1 MRAQTA
7 FPQID
12 SLVSMPPSPRPV
24 IVAASVILVVSFVV
38 MLLAYGVRHSFP
50 VFFPFILDEYGWSRG
65 DTAFMFSLHLLIYGI
80 CAPIA
85 GSLSSRVSPKLLLLI
100 GVMVLGLAAA
110 ACSYATRLWHFYLLF
125 GALAPVGLAC
135 AGSPILNPTIMNW
148 FAQRR
153 GMALGLAQTGG
164 GLSFVFV
171 FVMES
176 IIEGFGWRT
185 AYVIMGSLTVAVL
198 LPIVLLGFTFS
209 PRDRGLRAVG
219 STDDTPDSGNTNA
232 PESNSTTEEKW
243 TRSSGLKSRPLWLL
257 FVSNMFFWGTG
268 CYLILAHQV
277 KFAIDAGYSS
287 TIAASTTAA
296 FGLFMVIGQASSF
309 ISDVIGREATIFIAS
324 LCTGVA
330 TVILMFLGPE
340 SGVVP
345 LYTFSVLFG
354 IGAGLF
360 AVCVFVGVADI
371 FYGQHFGLFCGI
383 VTAGMGFGGAFGP
396 WLGGVLFDISGSYQ
410 YSFLFAG
417 LSFVISFICFFLAA
431 PRRYIKIR

>member
-1 MRAQTA
+1 MLQK
-7 FPQID
+7 PI
-12 SLVSMPPSPRPV
+12 
-24 IVAASVILVVSFVV
+24 IIAATVILAVSFVM

-50 VFFPFILDEYGWSRG
+50 VFFPFILDEYGWTRG
-65 DTAFMFSLHLLIYGI
+65 DTALMFSLHLLVYGL

-85 GSLSSRVSPKLLLLI
+85 GSLCSKVSPKALLLFGI
-100 GVMVLGLAAA
+100 VMLGLAAA

-135 AGSPILNPTIMNW
+135 AGSPVLNPTIMNW
-148 FAQRR
+148 FAERR
-153 GMALGLAQTGG
+153 GMALGLAQAGG

-171 FVMES
+171 FLMEF

-185 AYVIMGSLTVAVL
+185 AYVIMGLLTIAVL
-198 LPIVLLGFTFS
+198 FPLVLLGYTFS
-209 PRDRGLRAVG
+209 PQERGLRPVG
-219 STDDTPDSGNTNA
+219 SDEKTPDSNSSPSVDTSQTNT
-232 PESNSTTEEKW
+232 EVW
-243 TRSSGLKSRPLWLL
+243 TRASGLRSRQLWLL
-257 FVSNMFFWGTG
+257 FGSNMLFWGTG

-277 KFAIDAGYSS
+277 KFAIDIGYSPA
-287 TIAASTTAA
+287 IAASTTAA
-296 FGLFMVIGQASSF
+296 FGIAMVIGQASSF
-309 ISDVIGREATIFIAS
+309 ISDYIGREATIFLAS
-324 LCTGVA
+324 VCTGVA
-330 TVILMFLGPE
+330 TVILIFLGPG
-340 SGVVP
+340 SGVFP
-345 LYTFSVLFG
+345 LYSFSALFG

-371 FYGQHFGLFCGI
+371 FFGRHFGLFCGV

-431 PRRYIKIR
+431 PRRYTTIR

>member
-65 DTAFMFSLHLLIYGI
+65 DTAFMFSLHLLVYGI

-171 FVMES
+171 FMMES
-176 IIEGFGWRT
+176 IL
-185 AYVIMGSLTVAVL
+185 SL
-198 LPIVLLGFTFS
+198 IH
-209 PRDRGLRAVG
+209 
-219 STDDTPDSGNTNA
+219 
-232 PESNSTTEEKW
+232 
-243 TRSSGLKSRPLWLL
+243 
-257 FVSNMFFWGTG
+257 
-268 CYLILAHQV
+268 I
-277 KFAIDAGYSS
+277 
-287 TIAASTTAA
+287 
-296 FGLFMVIGQASSF
+296 
-309 ISDVIGREATIFIAS
+309 
-324 LCTGVA
+324 
-330 TVILMFLGPE
+330 
-340 SGVVP
+340 
-345 LYTFSVLFG
+345 
-354 IGAGLF
+354 
-360 AVCVFVGVADI
+360 
-371 FYGQHFGLFCGI
+371 
-383 VTAGMGFGGAFGP
+383 
-396 WLGGVLFDISGSYQ
+396 
-410 YSFLFAG
+410 
-417 LSFVISFICFFLAA
+417 
-431 PRRYIKIR
+431 